1 MMVLLDMIFGL
12 FTGNRQS
19 SFSPEALVDQ
29 FFNSLKKILQ
39 SLIILIICSILLCV
53 LMGYLIDRCLSLL
66 DAQNFHFSNSIIFL
80 LILIVIDFG
89 MIFWSLRKVIDKPEE
104 PQKKE
109 SNTASSTGHVEA
121 AIAALIFD
129 FVKEREANRNLEV
142 KSKSAE

>member
-39 SLIILIICSILLCV
+39 SLIILIICSVLLCV
-53 LMGYLIDRCLSLL
+53 LLGYLIDRCLTLL
-66 DAQNFHFSNSIIFL
+66 DAQNFHLSNSIIFL
-80 LILIVIDFG
+80 LVFIVLDLG
-89 MIFWSLRKVIDKPEE
+89 MIFWSLRKVIDKPAEA
-104 PQKKE
+104 PKKE
-109 SNTASSTGHVEA
+109 AAPSGGHVEA

-129 FVKEREANRNLEV
+129 FVKEREARREEEHKKNTSTV
-142 KSKSAE
+142 